1 MADKFE
7 KFYTDTNDPADHAYT
22 ITPNSDTDLSNF
34 TRAIYVGTTGDL
46 SVSMVTENS
55 NTFVTFSSVPAGSI
69 LPIRVRR
76 VSASSTAS
84 NLVGLY

>member
-1 MADKFE
+1 MSDKFE
-7 KFYTDTNDPADHAYT
+7 KFYTNPEDPANYAFS
-22 ITPNSDTDLSNF
+22 ITPDSDTDLTNS
-34 TRAIYVGTTGDL
+34 TRAIYVGTAGNL
-46 SVSMVTENS
+46 VVSMVSETS

-76 VSASSTAS
+76 VSSTSSAS